1 MPRISPPATSPSP
14 AQKKP
19 SAAHGLTHPRAP
31 QRAPPCPFA
40 QLPKKEEADEIFTRR
55 FLAFPLRSPPATPR
69 RWRWWRRRWRRWH
82 SPVMRWWRRRWRR
95 WHSPVMRRR
104 RRRRRHPPMVA
115 MVMMMVVCNHAAIHV
130 STGERGS
137 GECDCGEGRD
147 EFDLVHGMV
156 PFFALGYV
164 FR

>member
-55 FLAFPLRSPPATPR
+55 PLLLPLRSPPAAP
-69 RWRWWRRRWRRWH
+69 
-82 SPVMRWWRRRWRR
+82 
-95 WHSPVMRRR
+95 RRR
-104 RRRRRHPPMVA
+104 RGGGGGGGILRKFLTKDFGTALRQRQATVLVYLSHPCFQSRDFGRVQFCERKNRLCPSNQQ
-115 MVMMMVVCNHAAIHV
+115 CPGHALQAVDPSCPQAH
-130 STGERGS
+130 SAAG
-137 GECDCGEGRD
+137 
-147 EFDLVHGMV
+147 
-156 PFFALGYV
+156 
-164 FR
+164 